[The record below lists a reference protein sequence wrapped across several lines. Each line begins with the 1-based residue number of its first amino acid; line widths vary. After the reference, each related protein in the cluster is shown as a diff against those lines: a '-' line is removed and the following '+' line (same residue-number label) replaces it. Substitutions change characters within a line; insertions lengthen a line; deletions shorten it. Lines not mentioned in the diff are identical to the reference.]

1 MDDLISWAQLLV
13 CVCEECQLVSWMATR
28 SVLMSDRQVGLMFV
42 LLSGE
47 TLDRMWAMDLST
59 LA

>member
-1 MDDLISWAQLLV
+1 MSA
-13 CVCEECQLVSWMATR
+13 
-28 SVLMSDRQVGLMFV
+28 LMLDRQVGLTKV

-47 TLDRMWAMDLST
+47 TLGRMWVTDLST